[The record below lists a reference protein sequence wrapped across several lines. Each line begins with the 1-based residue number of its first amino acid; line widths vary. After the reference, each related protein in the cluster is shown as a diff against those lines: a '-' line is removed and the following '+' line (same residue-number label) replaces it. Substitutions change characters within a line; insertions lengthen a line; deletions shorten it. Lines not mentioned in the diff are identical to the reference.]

1 MAASPSLVVSA
12 PSPRQA
18 WDSAIPPML
27 RPMVRAYGLGYLS
40 AVGPRLVTLL
50 IQHVVRRRLTNNK
63 KKQATTARDAQH
75 GDGESFQAALK
86 RILRGGLDWRRF
98 PTFCAVLVGVTTLLE
113 VCLMPPNIARLFRIS
128 CSVFRATTPI
138 PAPPVTHELDLLLA

>member
-1 MAASPSLVVSA
+1 
-12 PSPRQA
+12 
-18 WDSAIPPML
+18 ML

-50 IQHVVRRRLTNNK
+50 IQHVVRRRLNNNK

-128 CSVFRATTPI
+128 CSVCRTPL
-138 PAPPVTHELDLLLA
+138 PAPPVTHKLDLLLA